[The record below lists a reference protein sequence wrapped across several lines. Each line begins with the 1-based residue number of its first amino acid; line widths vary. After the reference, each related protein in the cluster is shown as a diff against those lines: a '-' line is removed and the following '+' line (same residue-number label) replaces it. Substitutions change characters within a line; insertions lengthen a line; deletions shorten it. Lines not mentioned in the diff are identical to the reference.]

1 VEVTGQEAR
10 FRAMFAEEAEGRLA
24 TLSELL
30 LELERNGGDQELL
43 SSVFREA
50 HTLKGAAAVVGLA
63 DVLRVAH
70 AMEEILEGLRRGD
83 ATASP
88 ELVDALL
95 GAVDGMREMV
105 PAVLAGD
112 DRGDHADR
120 LVATLRDRPPPAP
133 APAPAPPAAPVV
145 ADQGPPGPPPSAAAP
160 AALPPA
166 RRPRRKT
173 IRLPV
178 ERLDDMVR
186 LVGEASA
193 AALRVG
199 RLVTDQLGADPAGVP
214 ELGDLTRILERLQ
227 ERTLQARMVPFG
239 TIAEPL
245 RRAGRDL
252 ARSLG
257 KAVEL
262 EVRGQET
269 ELDRGVLEQV
279 ADPLLHLVRNAIDH
293 GIEDP
298 EGRLAAGKPP
308 RGTVTV
314 QATQLGSEVV
324 VTVTDDGQGIDL
336 ERVRQRAGEAGG
348 HLDGVGDGEALYA
361 IFRSG
366 LSTAA
371 AVSEVSGRGVGLD
384 VVRTSL
390 AAVRGRVEVRSEPGS
405 GCEFRLSVPIT
416 LAVLPCLLVETA
428 GRRFAIPMH
437 SVVSAEAPGWSED
450 HVEGQAVIRV
460 RDQVLPVSDLAA
472 TLGSSG
478 GRAEAPAGDR
488 PAVVVASMTRRHAF
502 RVEALLGQRNVVVND
517 LGRLLPRLELLAGAA
532 LEPDGS
538 ILLVLDVSGL
548 VDRARWIRSTAGGR
562 PGAAD
567 GGVDPFRPPEPAVEA
582 SVLVVDDTAVVRELE
597 RSILEQAG
605 YRVRT
610 AGDGHQALAALADA
624 PADLVVTDVDMPNC
638 DGLELTRSI
647 RAEPALAG
655 LPVVVVTSNVGDADR
670 RRAMDAGADA
680 YLVKGELDQRALL
693 EVVGRLLSRPL
704 PVAREA
710 SR

>member
-1 VEVTGQEAR
+1 
-10 FRAMFAEEAEGRLA
+10 
-24 TLSELL
+24 
-30 LELERNGGDQELL
+30 
-43 SSVFREA
+43 
-50 HTLKGAAAVVGLA
+50 
-63 DVLRVAH
+63 
-70 AMEEILEGLRRGD
+70 
-83 ATASP
+83 
-88 ELVDALL
+88 
-95 GAVDGMREMV
+95 
-105 PAVLAGD
+105 
-112 DRGDHADR
+112 
-120 LVATLRDRPPPAP
+120 
-133 APAPAPPAAPVV
+133 
-145 ADQGPPGPPPSAAAP
+145 
-160 AALPPA
+160 
-166 RRPRRKT
+166 
-173 IRLPV
+173 V

-279 ADPLLHLVRNAIDH
+279 ADPLLHLVRNAVDH
-293 GIEDP
+293 GIEPP

-308 RGTVTV
+308 LGTVTV
-314 QATQLGSEVV
+314 QAMQLGSEVV
-324 VTVTDDGQGIDL
+324 VTVTDDGRGIDL
-336 ERVRQRAGEAGG
+336 ERVRQRAGEAGD
-348 HLDGVGDGEALYA
+348 HLEGVGDDEALYA

-390 AAVRGRVEVRSEPGS
+390 AAVRGRVEVHSEPGS

-437 SVVSAEAPGWSED
+437 SVVSAEAAGWSED
-450 HVEGQAVIRV
+450 HVEGQVVIRV
-460 RDQVLPVSDLAA
+460 RDQILPVSDLAA
-472 TLGSSG
+472 TLDSSG
-478 GRAEAPAGDR
+478 GRAQAPAGDR

-502 RVEALLGQRNVVVND
+502 RVDTLLGQRNLVVKD
-517 LGRLLPRLELLAGAA
+517 LGRLLPRLGLLAGAA

-548 VDRARWIRSTAGGR
+548 VDRARWIRSAGGPAR
-562 PGAAD
+562 AAA
-567 GGVDPFRPPEPAVEA
+567 PAELPAPAGPA

-610 AGDGHQALAALADA
+610 AGDGRQALAALADA

-638 DGLELTRSI
+638 DGLQLTRSI

-655 LPVVVVTSNVGDADR
+655 LPVLVVTSKSSDADR
-670 RRAMDAGADA
+670 RRALEAGADA
-680 YLVKGELDQRALL
+680 FLSKGDLDQRALL
-693 EVVGRLLSRPL
+693 EVVGRLLGRPL
-704 PVAREA
+704 PVAGEA
-710 SR
+710 PR